1 MANAIIDTLLNPATI
16 IREKEQNTIA
26 ATRNHLLKNAEA
38 VFGSLPNGTIGAAGN
53 IKGVNNRILTDPA
66 NDATDTFSFTV
77 DRPTRLDAK
86 LISNNEKGI
95 GFNLVKDFT
104 NDGEKN
110 FGANFEDLLAASFI
124 PGADDIQFDRLEP
137 GTYFLEVTKP
147 ADPTTSIDYTLIPKA
162 SPIANA
168 RLNVEIDRVIPLNRL
183 GNVVVQAT
191 IDGFTQQTQPFGS
204 GGNQG
209 IILSRAVDP
218 NKREVNVK
226 LNAFKVDAS
235 GKRSLRA
242 AAVGGS
248 PLDLNAKLGKTE
260 LEFTYD
266 TLTREVKGETGFGFF
281 GKENATI
288 RQTVRGDGEGTSSGI
303 KVSYDSFTVPDVIV
317 GNQPAVL
324 QANNIPVIRGSNG
337 KDPMQGSSN
346 SGILF
351 ALGGDDRV
359 NSRGGDDIVDGG
371 SGKDVITGGTGNDI
385 LIGGTGND
393 RIFGNSGD
401 DLLDG
406 GRGSDLLVGG
416 AGVDTF
422 VLARGNG
429 NDIIQDFRN
438 GQDFIG
444 LGGGLAAGDLKFVQQ
459 GGSTIIQTGQEQ
471 LAILRGVRP
480 SALDLGD
487 FKSISTLSLLEAIV
501 PIVA

>member
-1 MANAIIDTLLNPATI
+1 MANAIINVLLNPTTT
-16 IREKEQNTIA
+16 IREKEQNNVL
-26 ATRNHLLKNAEA
+26 ATRNHLLRIAEP
-38 VFGSLPNGTIGAAGN
+38 VFGNLPNGTIGAVGNVNGAGN
-53 IKGVNNRILTDPA
+53 IGS
-66 NDATDTFSFTV
+66 NDGIDTFSFTV
-77 DRPTRLDAK
+77 DRPTRLDAQ
-86 LISNNEKGI
+86 LTSNNEKNI
-95 GFNLVKDFT
+95 GFNLVKDFD
-104 NDGEKN
+104 NDGIKD
-110 FGANFEDLLAASFI
+110 FGAGFEDLLDASFI
-124 PGADDIQFDRLEP
+124 PGADEIRFDRLEP
-137 GTYFLEVTKP
+137 GTYFLEVTKT
-147 ADPTTSIDYTLIPKA
+147 ADPTTSIDYTLTPKA
-162 SPIANA
+162 SPIANS
-168 RLNVEIDRVIPLNRL
+168 RLNVEIDRVIPLNNP

-191 IDGFTQQTQPFGS
+191 IDGFTQQTQPFGA

-226 LNAFKVDAS
+226 LNAFKVGTD
-235 GKRSLRA
+235 GKR
-242 AAVGGS
+242 S

-281 GKENATI
+281 SKENATI

-303 KVSYDSFTVPDVIV
+303 KVSYDTFTVPDMIV

-324 QANNIPVIRGSNG
+324 QANNIPVVRGSNG

-359 NSRGGDDIVDGG
+359 NSGGGDDIVDGG
-371 SGKDVITGGTGNDI
+371 SGKDVITGSTGNDI

-406 GRGSDLLVGG
+406 GKGSDLAAGG
-416 AGVDTF
+416 AGADTF

-429 NDIIQDFRN
+429 SDIIQDFRN

-444 LGGGLAAGDLKFVQQ
+444 LKADLSVGDLQFIQR
-459 GGSTIIQTGQEQ
+459 GNSTIIQAGQEK
-471 LAILRGVRP
+471 LATLQGVRA
-480 SALDLGD
+480 SALDLSD
-487 FKSISTLSLLEAIV
+487 FKSISTLPVLETIV
-501 PIVA
+501 PVVV

>member
-1 MANAIIDTLLNPATI
+1 MDNAIINALLNPTTT
-16 IREKEQNTIA
+16 IREQEQNNVL
-26 ATRNHLLKNAEA
+26 ATRNHLLRTAEA
-38 VFGSLPNGTIGAAGN
+38 VFGNLPNGTIGAVGNVNGAGN
-53 IKGVNNRILTDPA
+53 IGS
-66 NDATDTFSFTV
+66 NDGIDAFSFTV

-86 LISNNEKGI
+86 LTSNNEKNI
-95 GFNLVKDFT
+95 AFNLVKDFD
-104 NDGEKN
+104 NDGIKD
-110 FGANFEDLLAASFI
+110 FGAGFEDLLDASFM
-124 PGADDIQFDRLEP
+124 PGADEIHFDRLDP
-137 GTYFLEVTKP
+137 GTYFLEVTKT
-147 ADPTTSIDYTLIPKA
+147 ADPTTSIDYTLTPKT
-162 SPIANA
+162 STIANS
-168 RLNVEIDRVIPLNRL
+168 RLNVEIDRVIPLNKL

-226 LNAFKVDAS
+226 LNAFKVGAD
-235 GKRSLRA
+235 GKR
-242 AAVGGS
+242 S

-303 KVSYDSFTVPDVIV
+303 KVSYDTFTVPDVIV
-317 GNQPAVL
+317 GNQSAVL
-324 QANNIPVIRGSNG
+324 QANNIPVVRGSNG
-337 KDPMQGSSN
+337 KDPMQGSNSN
-346 SGILF
+346 GILF
-351 ALGGDDRV
+351 ALGGNDRI

-385 LIGGTGND
+385 LIGGTGSD

-406 GRGSDLLVGG
+406 NANADVLNGG
-416 AGVDTF
+416 AGADTF
-422 VLARGNG
+422 VLTRGNG
-429 NDIIQDFRN
+429 SDIIQDFRN

-444 LGGGLAAGDLKFVQQ
+444 LGSGLAVGDLKFVQQ
-459 GGSTIIQTGQEQ
+459 GSSTVIRAGRER
-471 LAILRGVRP
+471 LATLQGVRP
-480 SALDLGD
+480 SQLDLTD
-487 FKSISTLSLLEAIV
+487 FKSISTLPVLEANV
-501 PIVA
+501 PILG

>member
-1 MANAIIDTLLNPATI
+1 MANAIINALFNPTTLVQ
-16 IREKEQNTIA
+16 EKEQTNVSG
-26 ATRNHLLKNAEA
+26 TRNSFLSTAEA
-38 VFGSLPNGTIGAAGN
+38 VFGNMPNGSIGAAGN
-53 IKGVNNRILTDPA
+53 VRGVGNIGS
-66 NDATDTFSFTV
+66 NDGIDNFSFAV
-77 DRPTRLDAK
+77 DRPTRLDAQ
-86 LISNNEKGI
+86 LTSNNEKNI
-95 GFNLVKDFT
+95 GFNLVKDFD
-104 NDGEKN
+104 NDGIKD
-110 FGANFEDLLAASFI
+110 FGAGFEDLLNASFI
-124 PGADDIQFDRLEP
+124 PGADEIHFDRLEP
-137 GTYFLEVTKP
+137 GTYFLEVTKT
-147 ADPTTSIDYTLIPKA
+147 ADPTTSIDYTLTPKA
-162 SPIANA
+162 SAIANA
-168 RLNVEIDRVIPLNRL
+168 RLNVEIDRVIPLNTL

-191 IDGFTQQTQPFGS
+191 IDGFSQQTQPFGS

-226 LNAFKVDAS
+226 LNAFKVAAD
-235 GKRSLRA
+235 GKR
-242 AAVGGS
+242 S

-266 TLTREVKGETGFGFF
+266 TLTREVKGETGFSFF

-337 KDPMQGSSN
+337 KDPMQGSNS

-351 ALGGDDRV
+351 ALGGDDRI
-359 NSRGGDDIVDGG
+359 NSSGGDDIVDGG
-371 SGKDVITGGTGNDI
+371 SGKDVITGSTGNDI

-406 GRGSDLLVGG
+406 GKGSDLLVGG
-416 AGVDTF
+416 AGADTF

-429 NDIIQDFRN
+429 SDLIQDFRN
-438 GQDFIG
+438 GQDFMG
-444 LGGGLAAGDLKFVQQ
+444 LGSGLAVGDLKFVQQ
-459 GGSTIIQTGQEQ
+459 GGSTVIQAGREK
-471 LAILRGVRP
+471 LATLQGVRP
-480 SALDLGD
+480 SQLDLSD
-487 FKSISTLSLLEAIV
+487 FKSISTLSVLEAIV